1 MTALP
6 NRRIRHVGYVV
17 DDIQDAVRWA
27 IDTLGAG
34 PFFLVPSLPFAYCTY
49 RGEPAEY
56 DHTSAFGQWGDVIVE
71 LTVIHSANPPELA
84 ETIGGA
90 APRVSHVGWLADDLA
105 ADSAELEAQGIPVF
119 HTGGSGPVNARW
131 HDARSRLGHHIEILG
146 RTPEL
151 EGFYARIKA
160 ASVDWDGVT
169 EPLRP
174 GPGG

>member
-1 MTALP
+1 MALR
-6 NRRIRHVGYVV
+6 NRKITHIGYAV
-17 DDIQDAVRWA
+17 DDLDDGVRWA

-34 PFFLVPSLPFAYCTY
+34 PFFVIPNLPFEHCTY
-49 RGEPAEY
+49 LGQPASY
-56 DHTSAFGQWGDVIVE
+56 DHTSAFGQWGDIIVE
-71 LTVIHSANPPELA
+71 LTVIHGSEPRELG
-84 ETIGGA
+84 ETIAGSKPA
-90 APRVSHVGWLADDLA
+90 VCHVGWLADDLA

-146 RTPEL
+146 RTPQL

-169 EPLRP
+169 EPMRP